1 MLVLLS
7 LACSPPSVNLRY
19 PYVGSHA
26 INDLVNI
33 SHIGAMM
40 ICFLFHDNLTFFF
53 GFLSPFFLFLRRIA
67 LLTVTLPSSAGE
79 AGAMAAA
86 EGLTAGGDGGGPV
99 SLGDG

>member
-1 MLVLLS
+1 MF
-7 LACSPPSVNLRY
+7 
-19 PYVGSHA
+19 
-26 INDLVNI
+26 
-33 SHIGAMM
+33 
-40 ICFLFHDNLTFFF
+40 FLFHDISNVFFF
-53 GFLSPFFLFLRRIA
+53 LGFYLFLFLRRIA